1 MAEEYIGA
9 RLERI
14 EYKEFAITDDLWPVH
29 IYEAQIG
36 QAIHN
41 LAINAIVAM
50 PKGGTL
56 KVNAENVKVDEKN
69 IQFLKKG
76 RYVKI
81 SIKDEGVGIPEEH
94 QEKVF
99 DPYFSTKEMGMQK
112 GTGLG
117 LSICHS
123 IIKKHKGHITVESE
137 VGVGTTFHIFL
148 PASDPIGTFDRGDQ
162 VRKR

>member
-1 MAEEYIGA
+1 
-9 RLERI
+9 
-14 EYKEFAITDDLWPVH
+14 
-29 IYEAQIG
+29 
-36 QAIHN
+36 
-41 LAINAIVAM
+41 M